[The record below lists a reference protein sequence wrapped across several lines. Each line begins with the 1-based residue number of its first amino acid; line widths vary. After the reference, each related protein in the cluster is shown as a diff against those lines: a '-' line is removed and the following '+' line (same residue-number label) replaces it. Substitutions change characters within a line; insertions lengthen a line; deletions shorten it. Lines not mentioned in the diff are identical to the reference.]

1 MRRIGPLEELGHTG
15 VHDLGDDG
23 QAGLLPG
30 LHQQVEAR
38 GAHAL
43 EGVGGGAGLKRAA
56 PEQGRAGGLHAL
68 GHGADL
74 RLALHR
80 AGAGDHGEIP
90 PADLGVPH
98 RDHRVLR
105 VELAVGLLVGLLH
118 PHDPLYMGVDGDLI
132 HVHGGG
138 VAHQAQD
145 GATHA
150 VGDAHIQI
158 QFLELEH
165 QGVDVL
171 LPGAGFHNNY
181 HDFTSFLS
189 MPCKKGAH

>member
-1 MRRIGPLEELGHTG
+1 
-15 VHDLGDDG
+15 
-23 QAGLLPG
+23 
-30 LHQQVEAR
+30 
-38 GAHAL
+38 
-43 EGVGGGAGLKRAA
+43 
-56 PEQGRAGGLHAL
+56 
-68 GHGADL
+68 
-74 RLALHR
+74 
-80 AGAGDHGEIP
+80 
-90 PADLGVPH
+90 
-98 RDHRVLR
+98 
-105 VELAVGLLVGLLH
+105 
-118 PHDPLYMGVDGDLI
+118 MGVDGDLI